1 MLIDEY
7 LNYDEKYTKQYNNCI
22 ILMQVGSFF
31 EFYSLDKKKIDNI
44 CNILDIQSTKKN
56 KNKPNVDKNNPYMA
70 GFPLY
75 VIDKYINILTEN
87 GYTIVLI
94 EQTTLPPNPKRE
106 ITKIISPG
114 TNTEII
120 ESDNNFLTCIYFTV
134 GNNSINK
141 FITCSLSYIDINTN
155 ESYIYENI
163 ENDTQINLEDI
174 YKNILSIKPKEIVL
188 FTDIE
193 LKKDETFLNKL
204 KNFVKTIP
212 KNICIHDKI
221 NENINDNFFKLSYQ
235 KIVLEKVFKN
245 MDLLSVIE
253 YLDLELK
260 PISVISYTYLLQ
272 FCYEHSEKILNGL
285 NKPVILEN
293 HKYMCL
299 VNNALENLNI
309 VSNNKDNSKTSSIL
323 NLLNN
328 CKTLIG
334 KRYFKKCLIN
344 PLTDIKSIEERYNQ
358 IDFFMKD
365 DLYEKIR
372 IYLSKISDLE
382 KLFKRIILQTLY
394 PSQLLLV
401 YNSLL
406 ALNDLYNILKE
417 NNYDFSKINSN
428 ILEQNKL
435 NEFINYLKNNFNF
448 EELDKINLLNQISK
462 NIFKSKVYPE
472 IDDLQFEILF
482 LENIF
487 ENVVLCL
494 NENNENNSE
503 FKLELNKDKIR
514 SIIVTKNRY
523 ENMLKDNK
531 RSETINKLL
540 KEKCNLEL
548 KDISFK
554 PYSSS
559 NKTTY
564 KILFKNMNENQIKLS
579 ELQEQFSLKIK
590 ELYMDNLSFFYKE
603 FGNIFEKIN
612 DFVAQ
617 IDFFTCNTK
626 NSIEN
631 CYVRPIILKNE
642 DSYIKTKGIRHPL
655 IEKINVDIPYI
666 SNDIEIG
673 TENNKGMLLYG
684 LNSVGKSSLLKS
696 LGINIIMAQA
706 GLYVA
711 SKYFEFS
718 PYNDIFTRIPGGDNL
733 FKGQSTF
740 VSEINELR
748 TILKKSSNKSLI
760 IGDELCIGTENISAI
775 SLIASGVNYLS
786 KKSSSFIFAT
796 HIHEL
801 CDLEIIKELKNVNIK
816 HMSVSFDTEKD
827 CLIFDRI
834 LKDGNGNILYG
845 LEIAKSLDLPSDYL
859 LFANKIR
866 QDYIGLQKNIV
877 EPKMSSYNNQVFMD
891 KCSICHKNCDEV
903 HHINEQKNANDK
915 NIIVDKQ
922 INKNIKH
929 NLLTICSKCH
939 DNIHSDNIK
948 INGYI
953 QTNKGIKLDFEKKEN
968 YNKDNIENKVK
979 EYRNQGKSYSKI
991 LEIIKD
997 EFNDE
1002 KITLYQI
1009 KKILKS

>member
-1 MLIDEY
+1 ML
-7 LNYDEKYTKQYNNCI
+7 
-22 ILMQVGSFF
+22 
-31 EFYSLDKKKIDNI
+31 
-44 CNILDIQSTKKN
+44 
-56 KNKPNVDKNNPYMA
+56 
-70 GFPLY
+70 
-75 VIDKYINILTEN
+75 
-87 GYTIVLI
+87 LI
-94 EQTTLPPNPKRE
+94 
-106 ITKIISPG
+106 
-114 TNTEII
+114 
-120 ESDNNFLTCIYFTV
+120 
-134 GNNSINK
+134 
-141 FITCSLSYIDINTN
+141 
-155 ESYIYENI
+155 
-163 ENDTQINLEDI
+163 
-174 YKNILSIKPKEIVL
+174 
-188 FTDIE
+188 
-193 LKKDETFLNKL
+193 
-204 KNFVKTIP
+204 
-212 KNICIHDKI
+212 
-221 NENINDNFFKLSYQ
+221 
-235 KIVLEKVFKN
+235 
-245 MDLLSVIE
+245 
-253 YLDLELK
+253 
-260 PISVISYTYLLQ
+260 
-272 FCYEHSEKILNGL
+272 
-285 NKPVILEN
+285 
-293 HKYMCL
+293 
-299 VNNALENLNI
+299 
-309 VSNNKDNSKTSSIL
+309 
-323 NLLNN
+323 
-328 CKTLIG
+328 
-334 KRYFKKCLIN
+334 
-344 PLTDIKSIEERYNQ
+344 
-358 IDFFMKD
+358 
-365 DLYEKIR
+365 
-372 IYLSKISDLE
+372 
-382 KLFKRIILQTLY
+382 
-394 PSQLLLV
+394 

-406 ALNDLYNILKE
+406 SLKELYTILKE
-417 NNYDFSKINSN
+417 NNYEFSKINWE
-428 ILEQNKL
+428 IIDYNKL
-435 NEFINYLKNNFNF
+435 IEFIDYLKNNFNF
-448 EELDKINLLNQISK
+448 EEIDKINLLNQISK
-462 NIFKSKVYPE
+462 NIFKNEVYPE
-472 IDDLQFEILF
+472 IDDLQFEMLF

-531 RSETINKLL
+531 RSGLINKLL

-559 NKTTY
+559 NKTIY
-564 KILFKNMNENQIKLS
+564 KILFKNMNEYQIKLS
-579 ELQEQFSLKIK
+579 ELQEQFSSKIK
-590 ELYMDNLSFFYKE
+590 ELYIDNLLFFYKE

-626 NSIEN
+626 NAIEN
-631 CYVRPIILKNE
+631 CYIRPIILKNE

-655 IEKINVDIPYI
+655 IEKINVDVPYI
-666 SNDIEIG
+666 SNDVEIG
-673 TENNKGMLLYG
+673 TKNNKGMLLYG

-696 LGINIIMAQA
+696 LGVNIIMAQS

-718 PYNDIFTRIPGGDNL
+718 PYNDIFTRIPGGDNI

-748 TILKKSSNKSLI
+748 TILKRSNNKSLI
-760 IGDELCIGTENISAI
+760 IGDELCVGTENISAI
-775 SLIASGVNYLS
+775 SLIASGINFLS

-801 CDLEIIKELKNVNIK
+801 CNLEFIKELNNVKIK
-816 HMSVSFDTEKD
+816 HMSVSFDIEKD
-827 CLIFDRI
+827 CLVFDRI
-834 LKDGNGNILYG
+834 LKEGNGNILYG
-845 LEIAKSLDLPSDYL
+845 LEIAKSLDLPSEYL

-877 EPKMSSYNNQVFMD
+877 EPKMSSYNNLVYMD
-891 KCSICHKNCDEV
+891 ICSICGKNCEEV

-915 NIIVDKQ
+915 NIIEDKQ

-953 QTNKGIKLDFEKKEN
+953 QTNKGVKLDFEKKEN

-979 EYRNQGKSYSKI
+979 KYRNQGKSYSKI

-1009 KKILKS
+1009 KKILHT